1 MESYDMKSK
10 VDYIKELLTI
20 LEQKAENYEN
30 RLQKRISEEE
40 KNSIEIIKGVYWIK
54 WDSKKFCG

>member
-1 MESYDMKSK
+1 MKSK

-20 LEQKAENYEN
+20 LEQKAENQEN

-40 KNSIEIIKGVYWIK
+40 KNSIEMIKGVY
-54 WDSKKFCG
+54 